1 MTGTHTNTAMT
12 SPEPVQP
19 PAKGKDNDA
28 TTTTTTDATASNNN
42 NNINNINNNNDRS
55 AVTKETSAE
64 KLPEE
69 QYFEKGK
76 REDAEREEKAPED
89 TSEENPPLPP
99 GPPPGEEEQEDGWQP
114 VWDPTYGS
122 YYFYNSKTGETT
134 WTNPRVP
141 EATDAPL
148 AVPADIQVD
157 SPDSAVAAAA
167 YHDPLQYNPAIHGDY
182 DPTAPYA
189 QPREEPQEA
198 STDYTATAA
207 FNRFTGKF
215 TSAFSAKVPENY
227 NDENKSRR
235 QMEFYFD
242 VDAAANSHNGKS
254 LKAERQTR
262 KLSKKELKAFK
273 EKRRT
278 KKEEKRKAWLKD

>member
-1 MTGTHTNTAMT
+1 MT

-19 PAKGKDNDA
+19 PAEGKENDA
-28 TTTTTTDATASNNN
+28 ATTTTTDATASNS
-42 NNINNINNNNDRS
+42 RS
-55 AVTKETSAE
+55 AVAKETSAE

-76 REDAEREEKAPED
+76 QEDAEREEKALEG

-99 GPPPGEEEQEDGWQP
+99 GPPPGEEEQEDDGWQP
-114 VWDPTYGS
+114 VWNPTYGS

-141 EATDAPL
+141 EATNAPL
-148 AVPADIQVD
+148 AAPANIQAG
-157 SPDSAVAAAA
+157 SPDGAVAAAA

-215 TSAFSAKVPENY
+215 TPAFSAKVPENY

-242 VDAAANSHNGKS
+242 VDAAANSHDGKS

-273 EKRRT
+273 EKRRA